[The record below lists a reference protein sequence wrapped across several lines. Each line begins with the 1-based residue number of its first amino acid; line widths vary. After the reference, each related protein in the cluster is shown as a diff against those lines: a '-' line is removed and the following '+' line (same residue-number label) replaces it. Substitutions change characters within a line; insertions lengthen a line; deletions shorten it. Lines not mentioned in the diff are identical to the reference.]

1 MLRTGFVL
9 VVALAALQA
18 HAQRT
23 LVPVESSFE
32 LRLADTS
39 LPAGAVGDVSFK
51 TCDKCAPM
59 SRVLTPST
67 QFFVGT
73 QPVTAASFMPHGI
86 RRRWRPDS
94 CGRAPRGPARNRRKS
109 PRRSLRFS
117 EGMHVRL
124 SIKNNDTLNF
134 KKGKSY
140 ESNCILH
147 LP

>member
-39 LPAGAVGDVSFK
+39 LPAGAVGDVAFK
-51 TCDKCAPM
+51 TCDKCTPM

-73 QPVTAASFMPHGI
+73 QPVTAANFMTTADEI
-86 RRRWRPDS
+86 RKAESTNPRSMIVLHIDIKTQNVN
-94 CGRAPRGPARNRRKS
+94 RA
-109 PRRSLRFS
+109 SL
-117 EGMHVRL
+117 VRA
-124 SIKNNDTLNF
+124 
-134 KKGKSY
+134 
-140 ESNCILH
+140 H
-147 LP
+147 R

>member
-59 SRVLTPST
+59 SRVLAPST

-73 QPVTAASFMPHGI
+73 QPVTAASFMTTATEI
-86 RRRWRPDS
+86 RKAESTHPRSVLVLHVDLKTQNVN
-94 CGRAPRGPARNRRKS
+94 RAA
-109 PRRSLRFS
+109 L
-117 EGMHVRL
+117 VRV
-124 SIKNNDTLNF
+124 SR
-134 KKGKSY
+134 
-140 ESNCILH
+140 
-147 LP
+147 